1 MMPVFESGL
10 KSWKH
15 YRKKKSKKLSDNT
28 GSFLAY
34 LTEIAENKLKNCR
47 NTGKII
53 VSHVDYAQKGLIEIK
68 CHAMIQKMELKMG

>member
-1 MMPVFESGL
+1 
-10 KSWKH
+10 
-15 YRKKKSKKLSDNT
+15 
-28 GSFLAY
+28 LAY